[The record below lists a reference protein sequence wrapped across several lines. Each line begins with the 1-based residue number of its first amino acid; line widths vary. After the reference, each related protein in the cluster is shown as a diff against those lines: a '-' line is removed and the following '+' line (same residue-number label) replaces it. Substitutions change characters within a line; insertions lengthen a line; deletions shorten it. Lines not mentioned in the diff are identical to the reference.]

1 MDDEFRVIA
10 QSIADTP
17 AVQEKVVT
25 LAPSIGQAVHDQWKG
40 GQSVGLARVKPEGGI
55 SLPVAS
61 SLRYSPE
68 LMVDIIINNPEYSP
82 KELGNVFGKPQ
93 SWVAQVLASANFQ
106 AALDPRRAEVLNPEY
121 AMTLEERFRG
131 LTIRSLTVLQ
141 EKLEAGKALPDLTV
155 VKIAELGIKALGM
168 GQKVAEKAAPEEA
181 PKNSSEMVADRIMA
195 AMAKRK
201 AAEQGDAVD
210 VEAVE
215 VPNG

>member
-1 MDDEFRVIA
+1 MDDDVFHAIA

-25 LAPSIGQAVHDQWKG
+25 LAPPSRPLG
-40 GQSVGLARVKPEGGI
+40 S
-55 SLPVAS
+55 AS
-61 SLRYSPE
+61 NPLRYSPE
-68 LMVDIIINNPEYSP
+68 LMVDLIINNPDYSS
-82 KELGNVFGKPQ
+82 KQLGEIFGKPQ
-93 SWVAQVLASANFQ
+93 SWVAQVLASASFQ

-131 LTIRSLTVLQ
+131 LTIRSLNILQ
-141 EKLEAGKALPDLTV
+141 DKMEAGKVLPDMTV
-155 VKIAELGIKALGM
+155 LKIAELGIKALGM
-168 GQKVAEKAAPEEA
+168 GQKAAEKAAPEEA

>member
-1 MDDEFRVIA
+1 MDDDAFHAIT

-17 AVQEKVVT
+17 AAPEKVVT
-25 LAPSIGQAVHDQWKG
+25 LAPSTKPVG
-40 GQSVGLARVKPEGGI
+40 GAS
-55 SLPVAS
+55 S

-68 LMVDIIINNPEYSP
+68 LFVDILINNPDYSP
-82 KELGNVFGKPQ
+82 RQLGEIFGKPQ

-106 AALDPRRAEVLNPEY
+106 AALDPRRTELANPEY

-141 EKLEAGKALPDLTV
+141 EKLEAGKAVPDFV
-155 VKIAELGIKALGM
+155 VIKIAELGIKALGM
-168 GQKVAEKAAPEEA
+168 GQKAIEKPVPDEA

-201 AAEQGDAVD
+201 VAEQGDAVD

-215 VPNG
+215 VKDVLGNN